1 MVFSSVSFL
10 IIFLPLVLLIYW
22 IAPKKIKNFVLLIF
36 SLSFYFCGE
45 QKLVLIMVL
54 SCIVNYVMA
63 RIIEASGKKSVRRAL
78 LVLDILYN
86 LGMLCYFKYLDFFIE
101 SFNYFFQ
108 AKLPVLNVVLPIG
121 ISFYTFQT
129 LSYVV
134 DVYNGKYKA
143 EKNLIDFSL
152 YVTFFPQ
159 LIAGP
164 IVRYEDVI
172 KEIKNR
178 KITSEMF
185 SYGITRFCIGLA
197 KKVLISN
204 SIAEIVKIYSSSSTH
219 TLAIAWLTAIA
230 IPLQIYFDFSGYS
243 DMAIGLGKMFGFNF
257 PENFNYPLFAN
268 SATDFWRKWH
278 ITLGTWFRDYV
289 YIPLG
294 GNRVKKSRHIFNIL
308 IVWALTGLWH
318 GASWNFVIW
327 GLYYGVILLLEK
339 YIYGS
344 FLEKHTILSKFYT
357 VLVTIVGFE
366 IFNAESLQQISK
378 YLLELVGVGVTN
390 ITTNIS
396 NYYIRSY
403 SVIMLIAIICA
414 TPLLKNII
422 KKVEDKRFFKVVENI
437 CCIMLLIL
445 SIAYL
450 VDGSYN
456 PFLYFRF

>member
-1 MVFSSVSFL
+1 MVFSSISFL

-45 QKLVLIMVL
+45 QKLALIMVL
-54 SCIVNYVMA
+54 SCIVNYGMA
-63 RIIEASGKKSVRRAL
+63 RAIEASSKTSVKRLL
-78 LVLDILYN
+78 LVFDILYN

-108 AKLPVLNVVLPIG
+108 AKLPIFKVVLPIG

-134 DVYNGKYKA
+134 DVYNDKYKA

-204 SIAEIVKIYSSSSTH
+204 SVAEIVKIYSSSNTH

-243 DMAIGLGKMFGFNF
+243 DIAIGLGKMFGFNF

-339 YIYGS
+339 YIYGK
-344 FLEKHTILSKFYT
+344 FLEKHTILSKLYT

-366 IFNAESLQQISK
+366 IFNAENLQQIGK
-378 YLLELVGVGVTN
+378 CLLELVGIGVTN
-390 ITTNIS
+390 ITTSIS

-403 SVIMLIAIICA
+403 SIIMLIAIICT

-422 KKVEDKRFFKVVENI
+422 KRIEDKKFFKTIENV

>member
-1 MVFSSVSFL
+1 
-10 IIFLPLVLLIYW
+10 
-22 IAPKKIKNFVLLIF
+22 
-36 SLSFYFCGE
+36 
-45 QKLVLIMVL
+45 
-54 SCIVNYVMA
+54 
-63 RIIEASGKKSVRRAL
+63 
-78 LVLDILYN
+78 
-86 LGMLCYFKYLDFFIE
+86 
-101 SFNYFFQ
+101 
-108 AKLPVLNVVLPIG
+108 
-121 ISFYTFQT
+121 
-129 LSYVV
+129 
-134 DVYNGKYKA
+134 
-143 EKNLIDFSL
+143 
-152 YVTFFPQ
+152 
-159 LIAGP
+159 
-164 IVRYEDVI
+164 
-172 KEIKNR
+172 
-178 KITSEMF
+178 
-185 SYGITRFCIGLA
+185 
-197 KKVLISN
+197 
-204 SIAEIVKIYSSSSTH
+204 
-219 TLAIAWLTAIA
+219 
-230 IPLQIYFDFSGYS
+230 
-243 DMAIGLGKMFGFNF
+243 MAIGLGKMFGFNF

-437 CCIMLLIL
+437 CCIMLLLL